1 MDRAA
6 FYQADAGPLEQG
18 DLLLAPLVRPIN
30 PAELGPCDH
39 FARTPWRTVGE
50 GVSLEGAPPY
60 KALTTVQAAMVVSH
74 DCHIDKQYNRRVEY
88 LHRRQGTPLAE
99 ARREA
104 EADRTL
110 DRWIVVSP
118 VVPLDAVRA
127 DETAIVENR
136 AVGLFYL
143 PVHPAGVIAEPAVAD
158 LSVKFT
164 VDRTL
169 TQRTAC
175 LSGAARDEMRMVLM
189 RVALS
194 RRPAWDAVEHVL
206 NSKLI
211 DVVVDQRHPLQV
223 TLRFANGEEF
233 SLVHPPTAE
242 TSGGRT
248 RP

>member
-1 MDRAA
+1 VDGAA
-6 FYQADAGPLEQG
+6 FYAAEAGPLEQG

-30 PAELGPCDH
+30 PAELAPYDH

-60 KALTTVQAAMVVSH
+60 EAPTTVQAAMVVSH
-74 DCHIDKQYNRRVEY
+74 GCHIDKQYNQRVEH
-88 LHRRQGTPLAE
+88 LHRRQGLPLAE

-127 DETAIVENR
+127 DENAIVENR
-136 AVGLFYL
+136 AVGLFHV

-175 LSGAARDEMRMVLM
+175 LSDAARDDMRKALM
-189 RVALS
+189 RVDLA
-194 RRPAWDAVEHVL
+194 RRPAWDAVERAL

-211 DVVVDQRHPLQV
+211 DVVVDERHPLQV
-223 TLRFANGEEF
+223 SLRFANGEEF

-242 TSGGRT
+242 SSGGRA